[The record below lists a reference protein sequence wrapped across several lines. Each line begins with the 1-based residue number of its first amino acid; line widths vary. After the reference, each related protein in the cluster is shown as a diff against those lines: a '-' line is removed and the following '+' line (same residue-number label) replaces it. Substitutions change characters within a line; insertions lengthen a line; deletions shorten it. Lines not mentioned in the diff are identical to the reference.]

1 MTLVDTSA
9 WVEYLRGTGSEIHL
23 QLRELIRTNATI
35 HTTDVVVME
44 VLAGGRDDTHVAQLR
59 RLLARCEFVPVSGL
73 GDYEQAAALYRR
85 CRRAGRTIRALTDCL
100 IAAVA
105 LRVGLPVLQLDRD
118 FEVISRHCQ
127 LRI

>member
-1 MTLVDTSA
+1 MRIDT
-9 WVEYLRGTGSEIHL
+9 
-23 QLRELIRTNATI
+23 
-35 HTTDVVVME
+35 E

-85 CRRAGRTIRALTDCL
+85 CRRAGQTIRALTDCL

-118 FEVISRHCQ
+118 FEVISRHCE